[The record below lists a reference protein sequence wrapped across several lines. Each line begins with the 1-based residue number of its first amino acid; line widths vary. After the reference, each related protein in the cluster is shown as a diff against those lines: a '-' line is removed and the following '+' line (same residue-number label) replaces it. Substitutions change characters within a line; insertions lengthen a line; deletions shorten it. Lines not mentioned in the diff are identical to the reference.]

1 MPISLPL
8 DEMSA
13 EEKVRM
19 MESLW
24 DDLCRRAE
32 TVESPP
38 WHGEILAE
46 REAAIR
52 RGEDHFEDWESARQK
67 IERGLR

>member
-13 EEKVRM
+13 EEKVRV

-24 DDLCRRAE
+24 DDLCRRADA
-32 TVESPP
+32 VVSPP
-38 WHGEILAE
+38 WHGDVLAD
-46 REAAIR
+46 REAAIQ
-52 RGEDHFEDWESARQK
+52 RGKDHFEDWETAKRK
-67 IERGLR
+67 IESSLP